1 MMTER
6 DDTRCRN
13 IVWRGGWVLCGKP
26 AVKVAMIR
34 TSPWMTEQRPLCKR
48 CLKALTKETD
58 DG

>member
-1 MMTER
+1 MMNER

-48 CLKALTKETD
+48 CLKALEVKR
-58 DG
+58 